1 MSETSDCIVFSD
13 AAIKRGDHIIWQHG
27 TFAIPTGSVT
37 AIVGTNGTGKTTMMR
52 AELGLLPLCHGSLTV
67 LGKPAGEMNKRIGYV
82 PQSYVA
88 NVDSN
93 LTAEQSVLLGLTGTR
108 FGIHPITKAQKAK
121 ALEAMEFTG
130 IADKAQYRLSELSG
144 GLRQR
149 VAIAQALV
157 CDPQLLMLDEPLAN
171 LDLAS
176 QRATV
181 HVLAKLNRELN
192 MTIQVVAHDLN
203 MLLPILTGAVYLLDG
218 HPHYADMHK
227 VLDSDLLTHLYGTQV
242 QVVTTPQGDM
252 FVTPTPDEPQDQPQD
267 MHTAAEVAQLHHHEH
282 GNATNGSAA
291 NSAENRYH
299 QASRSTARQ
308 RAAAQA
314 WRKYRDMSTINFS
327 YDPEWL
333 DTLSAPFMTNAF
345 IAGLCIA
352 LAAGVMGYF
361 TIARRSTFAAH
372 ALAHIGLPGATG
384 AVLLGLPVSLGMGVF
399 ALGGALVIGALGKRV
414 SEREIA
420 TGTVLAFATGLGLFF
435 ARLSSSASQQ
445 MQSILFGSIL
455 TITTGQIIGFAVFDV
470 LLLALLAII
479 YRPLLFSSLDEQVA
493 QAKGVPIGLMNVA
506 FMAIM
511 AGVIT
516 IAVPAVG
523 TLLIFAL
530 VITPAATANILAGSP
545 FKAMVIASVLC
556 LVSIW
561 AGLVLSAMFPAPP
574 SFIIVTLSTLFWAIA
589 KAVETVRK

>member
-1 MSETSDCIVFSD
+1 
-13 AAIKRGDHIIWQHG
+13 
-27 TFAIPTGSVT
+27 
-37 AIVGTNGTGKTTMMR
+37 
-52 AELGLLPLCHGSLTV
+52 
-67 LGKPAGEMNKRIGYV
+67 
-82 PQSYVA
+82 
-88 NVDSN
+88 
-93 LTAEQSVLLGLTGTR
+93 
-108 FGIHPITKAQKAK
+108 
-121 ALEAMEFTG
+121 
-130 IADKAQYRLSELSG
+130 
-144 GLRQR
+144 
-149 VAIAQALV
+149 
-157 CDPQLLMLDEPLAN
+157 
-171 LDLAS
+171 
-176 QRATV
+176 
-181 HVLAKLNRELN
+181 
-192 MTIQVVAHDLN
+192 
-203 MLLPILTGAVYLLDG
+203 
-218 HPHYADMHK
+218 
-227 VLDSDLLTHLYGTQV
+227 
-242 QVVTTPQGDM
+242 
-252 FVTPTPDEPQDQPQD
+252 
-267 MHTAAEVAQLHHHEH
+267 
-282 GNATNGSAA
+282 
-291 NSAENRYH
+291 
-299 QASRSTARQ
+299 
-308 RAAAQA
+308 
-314 WRKYRDMSTINFS
+314 MSTINFS

-530 VITPAATANILAGSP
+530 GDHARGHRQYS
-545 FKAMVIASVLC
+545 
-556 LVSIW
+556 
-561 AGLVLSAMFPAPP
+561 AGLIQGDAHRQRCIRCRFGPTRAVRRRSPPPFHDIADASTCPQISQGRGDRWLILSIFLIHSGGFVISSPP
-574 SFIIVTLSTLFWAIA
+574 RHWRWRRCL
-589 KAVETVRK
+589 RRGQ